1 VSARRKRKRVE
12 IGAPVL
18 ARNDEIAAANR
29 ARFERSDLYV
39 INLISSPGSGKTSLL
54 ERMAGVLGPQM
65 AVIVGDLQTRRDAE
79 RVLAAGCAA
88 VQIETDGACHL
99 NAEAVAGAFER
110 LAPPRGTCR
119 LLVIENVGNLV
130 CPASFDLGEHM
141 KVALLSVPEG
151 DDKVLKYPSIF
162 SRVGALLIGKVDL
175 LRHLEFDVDRAVR
188 ECAGINDRFDVFRV
202 SAKTGEGVEDFCR
215 YLLEKRSESRA

>member
-1 VSARRKRKRVE
+1 VSARRKQKRVE

-29 ARFERSDLYV
+29 ARFEDGGLYV
-39 INLISSPGSGKTSLL
+39 INLIGSPGSGKTSLL

-88 VQIETDGACHL
+88 VQIETNGACHL
-99 NAEAVAGAFER
+99 NAQAVAGAFER
-110 LAPPRGTCR
+110 LDPPRDTCR

-162 SRVGALLIGKVDL
+162 SRIGTLLIGKVDL
-175 LRHLEFDVDRAVR
+175 LPHLEFDVDRSVR
-188 ECAGINDRFDVFRV
+188 ECTCINDRFDVFRV